1 MLGLEIRYAVRVL
14 RGSPGFTAAAVLTLA
29 LGIGAN
35 TALFSVFDA
44 LLLKSLPVQDP
55 ERLAVLSIQNARG
68 EINLEMSYPLF
79 AELRSRNATLD
90 DLAAGTSGSDRMQV
104 RVPPSTEIETV
115 KLWLVSG
122 NYFEL
127 LGTQPVLGRL
137 FTNEIEEARASE
149 PTMVLSHRLW
159 QTRFAESAGV
169 VGQTVFVQSVPLT
182 IVGVAA
188 PGFFGHVV
196 GESPDA
202 WIPATAQ
209 PRLWSSRNYLES
221 ASVDWVRLIGR
232 LRPDATVQ
240 SARGDLQTVYRQIE
254 QDWKGTPHGK
264 GLPERATLL
273 VADGRGGFSDLRDR
287 FERPL
292 LMLSGVV
299 ALVLL
304 VACINVA
311 SLLTA
316 RASSREREIAIRV
329 AIGAGRTQ
337 LARQFLIES
346 LLLSALGGGVGLL
359 LGFWGTDALL
369 PLLGGRAGLPP
380 LDVRVDARLLGFTTF
395 ISVATGVTFGT
406 LPVLRYLGR
415 RSPSLGVAPSVKPP
429 LALARSLVIVQL
441 AVSLVLI
448 VGAALFVRTLHNLRT
463 VDTGFARQRVMM
475 LRIDPFAAGYDAP
488 RRAVLNG
495 QLRTAISQLPGVET
509 VSQSGIALM
518 TGRSR
523 TCCITVPGYTPAA
536 GERMA
541 IRTNDVTSEYFETVG
556 MTRVAGRGFVQSD
569 NLATS
574 RPVIINE
581 AFARKYF
588 VGSIADSVGRS
599 FAFGNGPAMPIVGV
613 VADARYDGLREPS
626 VPLVFFPAKD
636 DAPLQSLEVRT
647 AGNPSVVAAAVR
659 RAISTVDPALPLRE
673 TFTIEQLVDASLA
686 RERLM
691 ARISTLLG
699 SLVLVLACVGIYG
712 LLAQLVVRRTNEI
725 GIRMALGAERRQV
738 IGIVMRETA
747 LLVVPGV
754 VLGVTAAV
762 LTTRITSSLLFGVMP
777 NDPLSLVAAPVCLVV
792 TALAAAWLPAHRAAS
807 ITPLEALKRE

>member
-1 MLGLEIRYAVRVL
+1 
-14 RGSPGFTAAAVLTLA
+14 
-29 LGIGAN
+29 
-35 TALFSVFDA
+35 
-44 LLLKSLPVQDP
+44 
-55 ERLAVLSIQNARG
+55 
-68 EINLEMSYPLF
+68 
-79 AELRSRNATLD
+79 
-90 DLAAGTSGSDRMQV
+90 
-104 RVPPSTEIETV
+104 
-115 KLWLVSG
+115 
-122 NYFEL
+122 
-127 LGTQPVLGRL
+127 
-137 FTNEIEEARASE
+137 
-149 PTMVLSHRLW
+149 
-159 QTRFAESAGV
+159 
-169 VGQTVFVQSVPLT
+169 
-182 IVGVAA
+182 
-188 PGFFGHVV
+188 
-196 GESPDA
+196 
-202 WIPATAQ
+202 
-209 PRLWSSRNYLES
+209 
-221 ASVDWVRLIGR
+221 
-232 LRPDATVQ
+232 
-240 SARGDLQTVYRQIE
+240 
-254 QDWKGTPHGK
+254 
-264 GLPERATLL
+264 
-273 VADGRGGFSDLRDR
+273 
-287 FERPL
+287 
-292 LMLSGVV
+292 
-299 ALVLL
+299 
-304 VACINVA
+304 
-311 SLLTA
+311 
-316 RASSREREIAIRV
+316 
-329 AIGAGRTQ
+329 
-337 LARQFLIES
+337 
-346 LLLSALGGGVGLL
+346 
-359 LGFWGTDALL
+359 
-369 PLLGGRAGLPP
+369 
-380 LDVRVDARLLGFTTF
+380 
-395 ISVATGVTFGT
+395 
-406 LPVLRYLGR
+406 
-415 RSPSLGVAPSVKPP
+415 
-429 LALARSLVIVQL
+429 
-441 AVSLVLI
+441 
-448 VGAALFVRTLHNLRT
+448 
-463 VDTGFARQRVMM
+463 MM

-541 IRTNDVTSEYFETVG
+541 IRTNDVTSAYFETVG